1 LIRRLLNRVIPAGL
15 RGWPAEDAP
24 LVALDAETTGLDP
37 ESATLLSLG
46 AVPIDGRRVLL
57 SDRFEAMIQREGPTH
72 EGSVR
77 IHRLRAIDLA
87 TGLQPSEALE
97 RFREWLGDRSILGYC
112 VEFDRGVLNRALRE
126 DGHRGLDVPAYDLR
140 QLYRLKRKDHVEDP
154 GHGIDLDGILA
165 DAGIPPLAR
174 HTALGDAVA
183 TALAYLALRYGR
195 QRGGTGS

>member
-1 LIRRLLNRVIPAGL
+1 MRQLLNRVIPAGL
-15 RGWPAEDAP
+15 RGWPHEDVP
-24 LVALDAETTGLDP
+24 LVALDVETTGLDAQ
-37 ESATLLSLG
+37 SANLLSLG

-57 SDRFEAMIQREGPTH
+57 SDRFEAMIRHEGPTH

-97 RFREWLGDRSILGYC
+97 RFREWLGDRAILGYC
-112 VEFDRGVLNRALRE
+112 VEFDKAVLNRALRE
-126 DGHRGLDVPAYDLR
+126 DGHRSLGVAAYDLR
-140 QLYRLKRKDHVEDP
+140 QLYRLKRNDHVEDP
-154 GHGIDLDGILA
+154 GQGIDLDVILA

-195 QRGGTGS
+195 APGGT

>member
-1 LIRRLLNRVIPAGL
+1 VIRRLLNRVIPAGL
-15 RGWPAEDAP
+15 RGWPEEDAP

-57 SDRFEAMIQREGPTH
+57 SDRFEAMIRHEGPTH

-87 TGLQPSEALE
+87 TGLQPADALE

-126 DGHRGLDVPAYDLR
+126 GGHRGLDVAAYDLR

-195 QRGGTGS
+195 QPGGSGS